1 MRFLFN
7 SHKIVFLV
15 LRSRFTFVSKLH
27 YVTYI
32 YTHVCLLIEISLY
45 FLFTIIISLHTICDF
60 VLRTKR
66 RERER
71 EKKKVEERS
80 CLVTAQF
87 FNLYDQDLDVIMQFR
102 CLFFFLFLSFL
113 FFFFCFSFD
122 RNRIWWKFHFRLSH
136 TSIKTD
142 QNRVKIWKIEQVSEH
157 TICTLLK
164 RACFTLRVNTRIITR
179 LFSVYSH

>member
-1 MRFLFN
+1 MSSHWNLIIFSFYDYYFFAYNLRF
-7 SHKIVFLV
+7 
-15 LRSRFTFVSKLH
+15 RST
-27 YVTYI
+27 
-32 YTHVCLLIEISLY
+32 
-45 FLFTIIISLHTICDF
+45 
-60 VLRTKR
+60 LRTKR

-71 EKKKVEERS
+71 KKKLKNEVVSWRHNFS
-80 CLVTAQF
+80 IYRTKVSI
-87 FNLYDQDLDVIMQFR
+87 NDVITQFR
-102 CLFFFLFLSFL
+102 CLFFFFFFL

-122 RNRIWWKFHFRLSH
+122 RNRIWWKFYFRLSH

>member
-1 MRFLFN
+1 MYVFSLKSHYIFFLRLL
-7 SHKIVFLV
+7 FLCTQ
-15 LRSRFTFVSKLH
+15 FA
-27 YVTYI
+27 
-32 YTHVCLLIEISLY
+32 ISFY
-45 FLFTIIISLHTICDF
+45 A
-60 VLRTKR
+60 RNE
-66 RERER
+66 ERER